1 LHVLLRRV
9 PDLPISEATIFD
21 DSVVAKHEAACW
33 NKGATATVAKRIDV
47 FTDLKVR
54 LGLQPF

>member
-33 NKGATATVAKRIDV
+33 NKGATATVAK
-47 FTDLKVR
+47 
-54 LGLQPF
+54 